1 MWPISGSEYQSERC
15 LFVFSDR
22 GVCGEV
28 KLAIE
33 KETCK
38 KVALKTINKHDFPSI
53 GVRTSCI
60 HLTVMASEHLVL
72 VYMYSAFHNRVNS
85 TRGPRLKFC

>member
-1 MWPISGSEYQSERC
+1 MYLAQKP

-53 GVRTSCI
+53 GVRELDECLHYYQICLGFLI
-60 HLTVMASEHLVL
+60 HIVSYGL
-72 VYMYSAFHNRVNS
+72 
-85 TRGPRLKFC
+85 

>member
-1 MWPISGSEYQSERC
+1 MFLADISYHRSFLHNTVLFDIYICFGSLLYLARKP

-53 GVRTSCI
+53 GVRTGCV
-60 HLTVMASEHLVL
+60 HLTVCTLFV
-72 VYMYSAFHNRVNS
+72 
-85 TRGPRLKFC
+85 

>member
-1 MWPISGSEYQSERC
+1 MWPISGLEYQSKHCR
-15 LFVFSDR
+15 FVFSDR

-38 KVALKTINKHDFPSI
+38 KVALKTINKNDFPSI
-53 GVRTSCI
+53 GVRNGCI
-60 HLTVMASEHLVL
+60 HFTVLAYEHYL
-72 VYMYSAFHNRVNS
+72 YSAFYDTHCFKAIVQK
-85 TRGPRLKFC
+85 L